1 MSYLQFQRLDVV
13 QQKCENEKDA
23 ERLAGEKTEMTDKY
37 DSLKSTLE
45 TSRSSMMQVKKKTQA
60 YVYLI
65 ELVREKKLRWC
76 NTLKSVG
83 IYLWTYY

>member
-1 MSYLQFQRLDVV
+1 VIIDFKEPLILRKQQRLDVV

-45 TSRSSMMQVKKKTQA
+45 TSRSSMMQVKNKHRLMFIQ
-60 YVYLI
+60 V
-65 ELVREKKLRWC
+65 
-76 NTLKSVG
+76 SV
-83 IYLWTYY
+83 

>member
-13 QQKCENEKDA
+13 QLKCENEKDD

-45 TSRSSMMQVKKKTQA
+45 TSRSSMMQVKK
-60 YVYLI
+60 
-65 ELVREKKLRWC
+65 
-76 NTLKSVG
+76 
-83 IYLWTYY
+83 

>member
-45 TSRSSMMQVKKKTQA
+45 TSRSSMMQVKK
-60 YVYLI
+60 
-65 ELVREKKLRWC
+65 
-76 NTLKSVG
+76 
-83 IYLWTYY
+83 

>member
-13 QQKCENEKDA
+13 QQKCGNEKDA

-45 TSRSSMMQVKKKTQA
+45 ISRSSMMQVKK
-60 YVYLI
+60 
-65 ELVREKKLRWC
+65 
-76 NTLKSVG
+76 
-83 IYLWTYY
+83 